1 MKALYRKKPLI
12 IEAIQWNGNSNKSEI
27 DAFVGKI
34 LKTELESETAY
45 LVEKG
50 PPIFSL
56 LLETK
61 EGIMKVSK
69 GDWIIKEP
77 FPTGDRDFYPCKSDI
92 FENTY
97 ESELSNNTQKQ
108 ECTWNLILEK
118 LPPVGVE
125 VLFQNDKW
133 IDLDYNPK
141 GIRIGFLDGT
151 GDYYSAY
158 WCTLHDEYHT
168 RDSMDDDSRFKLKLA
183 IDQIPIKWKEI
194 Q

>member
-1 MKALYRKKPLI
+1 MIKEYRKKPVI
-12 IEAIQWNGNSNKSEI
+12 IQAVQWTGNN
-27 DAFVGKI
+27 
-34 LKTELESETAY
+34 
-45 LVEKG
+45 
-50 PPIFSL
+50 
-56 LLETK
+56 LLEIIQFIGLHESAQKWTWEEYEK
-61 EGIMKVSK
+61 VVETNGLKIFTLEGTMNASI
-69 GDWIIKEP
+69 GDYIIKGVQGE
-77 FPTGDRDFYPCKSDI
+77 FYPCKPDI
-92 FENTY
+92 FEKTY
-97 ESELSNNTQKQ
+97 ESELSSNTQKQ
-108 ECTWNLILEK
+108 EDTWNLILEK

-168 RDSMDDDSRFKLKLA
+168 RDSIDDDSRFKLKLA

-194 Q
+194 N